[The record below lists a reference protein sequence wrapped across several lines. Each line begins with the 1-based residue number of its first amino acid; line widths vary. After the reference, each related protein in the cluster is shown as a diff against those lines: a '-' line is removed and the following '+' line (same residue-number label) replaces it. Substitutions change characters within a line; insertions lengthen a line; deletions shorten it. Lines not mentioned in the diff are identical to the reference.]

1 MDVFMGTI
9 LGFGFNFAPVGWA
22 QAQGQLMAISQN
34 SALFTL
40 LGVTYGG
47 DGQSTYALPNLT
59 GRTAVGWGSASG
71 GLSPYVIGQVG
82 GSETTTLLTQNLPSH
97 NHAINVN
104 NAADASTNKPDT
116 TCYLGQAVGSDA
128 TNGDPVVVNVFTP
141 TAPNAQLNPGSV
153 SLVGQNIP
161 INNMQPYLA
170 ITYCVALTGIYPSRP

>member
-9 LGFGFNFAPVGWA
+9 LGFGFSYAPVGWA

-34 SALFTL
+34 SALFSL

-59 GRTAVGWGSASG
+59 GRTAVGWGNG
-71 GLSPYVIGQVG
+71 GAGVSPYVIGQIG
-82 GSETTTLLTQNLPSH
+82 GTESTTLLTQNLPAH

-104 NAADASTNKPDT
+104 NAADATTNKPDN
-116 TCYLGQAVGSDA
+116 TCYLGQAVGSDPG
-128 TNGDPVVVNVFTP
+128 NGDAVTVNVFTP
-141 TAPNAQLNPGSV
+141 AAPNAQLNPTSM
-153 SLVGQNIP
+153 SIVGQNIP
-161 INNMQPYLA
+161 INNLQPYLA